1 MVASIIAI
9 VIFLLLKKGI
19 FRVNNII
26 ENVAEGQNLKSEED
40 VNNNA
45 DEIVVNKNK
54 RSIHNN

>member
-45 DEIVVNKNK
+45 DEIVVNKDK